1 MRTSYGVAGLLLAM
15 LAYSCVPA
23 AAKTPEVGDT
33 TLVQAVCETKEFPE
47 LFVRLATESGSYKV
61 GIELLEDKVA
71 EGECMILPQPVMLVI
86 EEVGE
91 KSIPFVDT
99 DGDVVEARA
108 VRVSRVWTVSVKFVE
123 GAKGGRS

>member
-1 MRTSYGVAGLLLAM
+1 MKTLVGVAGLFLAM
-15 LAYSCVPA
+15 LASSCVPA

-33 TLVQAVCETKEFPE
+33 TLVQAVCETKDFPE
-47 LFVRLATESGSYKV
+47 LFVRMATLSGSYAEGIQLLQEKV
-61 GIELLEDKVA
+61 E
-71 EGECMILPQPVMLVI
+71 EGECVILPQPVMAVI

-91 KSIPFVDT
+91 QSIPFVDT